1 MIEPFGAV
9 YADAY
14 DALYADKD
22 YDGEC
27 DLIERLFDRYAQRR
41 VCDILDLGCGTGG
54 HALRLAQ
61 RGYRVLGVD
70 RSASM
75 IAQARNKAS
84 RSDDASRLKFAQAD
98 LRRFRAERRFDAA
111 LMMFAVLGYQ
121 LEDADVHAALT
132 TARVHLRPGG
142 LLLLDC
148 WFAPAVLH
156 LRPADRVKTAHTPQ
170 GPLTRTTSAE
180 LDVARRRCTVHFRVC
195 GTGTGSPAPAEETHC
210 VRFFDGPELESL
222 LHGCG
227 FATLRVGAADEIDRE
242 PGETTWNVFVVARAV
257 AAPPPRATA
266 SRPAP

>member
-27 DLIERLFDRYAQRR
+27 DLIERLFDRYTQRR

-54 HALRLAQ
+54 HALRLAR

-75 IAQARNKAS
+75 IAQARNKAA
-84 RSDDASRLKFAQAD
+84 RSDDAARLEFARAD

-121 LEDADVHAALT
+121 LEDADVHDALT

-142 LLLLDC
+142 LLLFDC
-148 WFAPAVLH
+148 WYAPAVLH
-156 LRPADRVKTAHTPQ
+156 LRPTDRVKTADTPQ
-170 GPLTRTTSAE
+170 GRLTRTTSAE
-180 LDVARRRCTVHFRVC
+180 LDIARHRCTVRFQVC
-195 GTGTGSPAPAEETHC
+195 GEGTARPAPTEETHC
-210 VRFFDGPELESL
+210 VRYFDAGELESL

-227 FATLRVGAADEIDRE
+227 FATLHIGATDEFDRK
-242 PGETTWNVFVVARAV
+242 PDETTWNVFVVARAV
-257 AAPPPRATA
+257 ATAPP
-266 SRPAP
+266 